1 MQIQNENMSES
12 TLQQE
17 DKEKLALLNKCSR
30 KYFNLNLLMI
40 TIEYQQSLLS
50 KLTKS
55 QESAATTTASQ
66 HNSPLNLDLNNQIE
80 KLLMNIAHLQDC
92 AATKFEDFNKHLDGL
107 LH

>member
-17 DKEKLALLNKCSR
+17 DKEKLTLLNKCSR
-30 KYFNLNLLMI
+30 KYFNLNLLML

-55 QESAATTTASQ
+55 QESATTTASQ
-66 HNSPLNLDLNNQIE
+66 QNSSSNLELNNQIE